1 MNLGENGETRVRGYL
16 FILGRSLK
24 SFLPRAVVVD
34 ALRELESHI
43 RERIDQAEPQPNEQ
57 AALERVLAELG
68 PPLRVAQAYSA
79 EMTIEEAVTTG
90 KIAPTATALWHL
102 ATTTILG
109 FFSALGLLV
118 GYMAGV
124 AFLVMA
130 ALKPII
136 PNNVGL
142 MVLDGI
148 PRGFGVFEP
157 LPAGAEVWG
166 GYWIIPVLTALGLA
180 ALVLTHRG
188 ATRFLGWWRIRTR
201 TRSDVEIPPEAST
214 SGGGS
219 HSA

>member
-1 MNLGENGETRVRGYL
+1 MKLGEDGETRVRGYL
-16 FILGRSLK
+16 FILGRSLR

-57 AALERVLAELG
+57 AALERVLAKLG

-90 KIAPTATALWHL
+90 KITPTARALWHL
-102 ATTTILG
+102 ATTSLLG
-109 FFSALGLLV
+109 FFPALGLLI
-118 GYMAGV
+118 GYIVGV
-124 AFLVMA
+124 AFLAMA
-130 ALKPII
+130 ALKPIF

-142 MVLDGI
+142 MVLDGV
-148 PRGFGVFEP
+148 PRGFGIFEP

-180 ALVLTHRG
+180 ALVVTHRG
-188 ATRFLGWWRIRTR
+188 ASKYLGWWRTR
-201 TRSDVEIPPEAST
+201 TGAPTDIARSAQGHHLQP
-214 SGGGS
+214 
-219 HSA
+219 